1 METYLRMM
9 FLRFRYRLRFETLCA
24 EVANMATD
32 MASVR
37 PLRSASSDSSAV
49 PAWDTRFFPSV
60 VTLIDRVARLSCTFK
75 EPSWFWRMRSSATHI
90 LPEQGGFSA
99 DAGVLESGARRI
111 FEARAAWLRVAR

>member
-1 METYLRMM
+1 
-9 FLRFRYRLRFETLCA
+9 
-24 EVANMATD
+24 MAAD

-37 PLRSASSDSSAV
+37 PLRSASSDNNAV

-60 VTLIDRVARLSCTFK
+60 VTLIDRVARLSFTFK

-99 DAGVLESGARRI
+99 DADTLESGAGRI
-111 FEARAAWLRVAR
+111 FEANWATRAGARSLKAGRTRAA